1 MDVASIVENAAKDA
15 GYLDNGGDEVVDTGG
30 GYDEAP
36 AETSESSDTAEVA
49 SEEPAAET
57 PAVAAPATSEED
69 ELKAIETELTAKT
82 PSLNKGKIPA
92 SRHQAVLTRER
103 KKHEA
108 ALKEI
113 QDRYAHYEDPQ
124 TKQRLAAFQL
134 AETDPEVFFSRLTQ
148 HPKFQPY
155 VERLTKAQQA
165 ALPAAATKPVTEAE
179 LVEPKPD
186 YLNADGT
193 LGYTAEGAKAL
204 AKYEAAVVRKELQAE
219 YAKITGQLTS
229 QVEPI
234 LKERRAVE
242 QLGQM
247 REAVAPVL
255 ASARRW
261 QGFTEH
267 EADINAYMDRPE
279 FNGLSA
285 AQALEKAYD
294 AVVPPRLKLA
304 EETKAAEAKA
314 AWVKELQD
322 RNKTRGVVAPN
333 GAPAATGKAG
343 PLSVEDIV
351 RAAATRLQE
360 AEV

>member
-30 GYDEAP
+30 GYDDTP
-36 AETSESSDTAEVA
+36 AETADSSDDTAEVA
-49 SEEPAAET
+49 SDDPAPET
-57 PAVAAPATSEED
+57 PAVAAPETSEED
-69 ELKAIETELTAKT
+69 ELKAIEAELTTKT
-82 PSLNKGKIPA
+82 PALNKGKLSV

-113 QDRYAHYEDPQ
+113 QDRYAQYEDPQ
-124 TKQRLAAFQL
+124 VKQRLAAFQL
-134 AETDPEVFFSRLTQ
+134 AETDHEVFFNRLIQ
-148 HPKFQPY
+148 HPKFQPL

-165 ALPAAATKPVTEAE
+165 DLAKSEAAKPVTAAE

-204 AKYEAAVVRKELQAE
+204 AEYKTALVRSELQAE
-219 YAKITGQLTS
+219 IARLTGQ
-229 QVEPI
+229 VAPI
-234 LKERRAVE
+234 LRERQAVE

-267 EADINAYMDRPE
+267 EADINAYMSRPE

-322 RNKTRGVVAPN
+322 RNKTRGVVSPN

-351 RAAATRLQE
+351 RAAAMRLQE

>member
-1 MDVASIVENAAKDA
+1 MPLPWSAR
-15 GYLDNGGDEVVDTGG
+15 
-30 GYDEAP
+30 
-36 AETSESSDTAEVA
+36 
-49 SEEPAAET
+49 
-57 PAVAAPATSEED
+57 
-69 ELKAIETELTAKT
+69 ELTAFRRRLLVWFDARKRELPWRADRDPYRIWVSEVMLQQT
-82 PSLNKGKIPA
+82 TVAAVIPFFN
-92 SRHQAVLTRER
+92 
-103 KKHEA
+103 
-108 ALKEI
+108 
-113 QDRYAHYEDPQ
+113 
-124 TKQRLAAFQL
+124 RLI
-134 AETDPEVFFSRLTQ
+134 Q
-148 HPKFQPY
+148 HPKFQPL

-165 ALPAAATKPVTEAE
+165 DLAKSEAAKPVTAAE

-204 AKYEAAVVRKELQAE
+204 AEYKTALVRNELQAE
-219 YAKITGQLTS
+219 IARLTGQ
-229 QVEPI
+229 VAPI
-234 LKERRAVE
+234 LRERQAVE

-267 EADINAYMDRPE
+267 EADINAYMSRPE

-304 EETKAAEAKA
+304 EETKAAELKA
-314 AWVKELQD
+314 SWVKELQD
-322 RNKTRGVVAPN
+322 RNKTRGVVSPN

-351 RAAATRLQE
+351 RASAMRLQE

>member
-15 GYLDNGGDEVVDTGG
+15 GYLDNGGDEVVDTDAG
-30 GYDEAP
+30 GYDDTP
-36 AETSESSDTAEVA
+36 AETPDSSDETAEVA
-49 SEEPAAET
+49 SDDPAPET
-57 PAVAAPATSEED
+57 PAVAAPETSEED
-69 ELKAIETELTAKT
+69 ELKAIEAELTTKT
-82 PSLNKGKIPA
+82 PSLNKGKLSV

-108 ALKEI
+108 ALKEM
-113 QDRYAHYEDPQ
+113 QDRYATYEDPQ
-124 TKQRLAAFQL
+124 VKQRLAAFQL
-134 AETDPEVFFSRLTQ
+134 AETDPEVFFSRLVQ
-148 HPKFQPY
+148 HPKFQPL
-155 VERLTKAQQA
+155 VAQLTKKQQA
-165 ALPAAATKPVTEAE
+165 DLTKPEAAKLVTDAE
-179 LVEPKPD
+179 LVKPKPN

-193 LGYTAEGAKAL
+193 LGYDAEGAEAL
-204 AKYEAAVVRKELQAE
+204 ADYKAALVRKELQAE
-219 YAKITGQLTS
+219 IARLTGEVT
-229 QVEPI
+229 PI
-234 LKERRAVE
+234 LQERRAVE

-261 QGFTEH
+261 PGFTDH

-304 EETKAAEAKA
+304 EETKAAELKA
-314 AWVKELQD
+314 AWVKEMQD
-322 RNKTRGVVAPN
+322 RSKTRGVATPN
-333 GAPAATGKAG
+333 GAPAATGKGG
-343 PLSVEDIV
+343 PQSVEDIV
-351 RAAATRLQE
+351 RAAAARLQE

>member
-30 GYDEAP
+30 GYDGTP
-36 AETSESSDTAEVA
+36 AETSESSDTAEVT
-49 SEEPAAET
+49 SDDPAPET
-57 PAVAAPATSEED
+57 PAVAAPETSEED
-69 ELKAIETELTAKT
+69 ELKAIEAELTTKT
-82 PSLNKGKIPA
+82 PALNKGKLSV

-113 QDRYAHYEDPQ
+113 QDRYATYEDPQ
-124 TKQRLAAFQL
+124 VKQRLAAFQL

-165 ALPAAATKPVTEAE
+165 ALPAAAAKPVTEAE

-219 YAKITGQLTS
+219 YTRLTGQLTS
-229 QVEPI
+229 QVAPI
-234 LKERRAVE
+234 LKEHEAI
-242 QLGQM
+242 QKD
-247 REAVAPVL
+247 REIKEFVAPL
-255 ASARRW
+255 LQNARRW
-261 QGFTEH
+261 HGFAEY
-267 EADINAYMDRPE
+267 EADINAYMSRPE

-285 AQALEKAYD
+285 EQALDLAYK
-294 AVVPPRLKLA
+294 AVVPARQKLA
-304 EETKAAEAKA
+304 EETKIAELKA
-314 AWVKELQD
+314 SWVKELQD
-322 RNKTRGVVAPN
+322 RNNTRGVVSPN

-351 RAAATRLQE
+351 RASAMRLQE